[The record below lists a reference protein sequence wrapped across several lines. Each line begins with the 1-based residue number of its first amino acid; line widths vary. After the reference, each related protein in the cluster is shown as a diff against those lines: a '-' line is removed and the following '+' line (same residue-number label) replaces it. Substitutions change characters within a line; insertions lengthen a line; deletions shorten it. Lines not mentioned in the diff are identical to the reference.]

1 MKSTLSLLPRSWS
14 REKRSAAAIALAV
27 AGMLLFLWL
36 LAIPL
41 SWMPDPIGPAAA
53 LFADGARLTVE
64 LTVVSGLIGIVIGFL
79 VALAKISR
87 IWPLRWFAV
96 FYIWVLRGTPLI
108 VQLYFVCF
116 ALPDLVPQLQLSDF
130 NSAVVALAL
139 NVGAYNAEAVRA
151 GILAVHKG
159 QVEAA
164 RSLGLSSWQTFA
176 AVVFPQS
183 FRIAL
188 PALVNNIVSLLKDSS
203 LASVIGVVELMTIGS
218 RLRAETYEPVPVL
231 TAAAVIYLLLT
242 TIMTQVSNAIERQ
255 LDVQNHQ

>member
-1 MKSTLSLLPRSWS
+1 MKSALSLLPRSWS
-14 REKRSAAAIALAV
+14 REKRSAVAIAIAV

-36 LAIPL
+36 CAIPL
-41 SWMPDPIGPAAA
+41 SWMPEPIGSAAE
-53 LFADGARLTVE
+53 LFARGARLTVE
-64 LTVVSGLIGIVIGFL
+64 LTVVSGLIGILIGFL
-79 VALAKISR
+79 MALAKLSR
-87 IWPLRWFAV
+87 IWPLRWFAQ

-116 ALPDLVPQLQLSDF
+116 ALPDIIPLQLSDF
-130 NSAVVALAL
+130 NSAILALAL
-139 NVGAYNAEAVRA
+139 NVGAYNAEAIRA

-159 QVEAA
+159 QTEAV
-164 RSLGLSSWQTFA
+164 RSLGLSPFQTFA
-176 AVVFPQS
+176 AVIFPQS
-183 FRIAL
+183 FRVAL
-188 PALVNNIVSLLKDSS
+188 PALVNNFVSLLKDSS

-231 TAAAVIYLLLT
+231 TTAAILYLALT